1 MAKAVY
7 FTNTNLIL
15 TFSYYH
21 ISIGFKPYD
30 SSEKRRGPGDLFGI
44 VFQNIS
50 IAAPSVLGKD
60 LFYQV
65 G

>member
-1 MAKAVY
+1 MATALY

-21 ISIGFKPYD
+21 ILGFKPYD
-30 SSEKRRGPGDLFGI
+30 SSGKRRGPGDLFGI

-50 IAAPSVLGKD
+50 ISAPSVLGKD
-60 LFYQV
+60 LSY
-65 G
+65 